1 MILFI
6 FIWLLTIIISAII
19 FRQIIIIEGGVKSY
33 SDSFLIDIITDGDGS
48 ILLFLT
54 VMFIPILNIVLTLID
69 FILISS
75 MDLSNEDIEKKI
87 KKILFIK
94 DKEKKNVDS

>member
-1 MILFI
+1 MIL

-19 FRQIIIIEGGVKSY
+19 FRQIIIIEGGVRSY
-33 SDSFLIDIITDGDGS
+33 PDSFLVNIMIDGYGS
-48 ILLFLT
+48 VFLFLIL
-54 VMFIPILNIVLTLID
+54 MLIPFLNIVLTLID
-69 FILISS
+69 FILILF